1 MQDDFQLI
9 LELVVRPRAT
19 SGKFIRRFGPYI
31 AALASR
37 YGEYCGSD
45 ASVHFIK
52 HLKEN
57 EWQVLR
63 SWLSQSQK
71 TSLHKFLSRRAE
83 LFFRDLRRRLVTE
96 AIRNTPWIEI
106 LDRAKTLS
114 TRDRILCLYRYHDGL
129 TGPSLRRVILDDVR
143 LALDTNDSIAV
154 SVSNALPNLLLHCHP
169 DDRSLIEAVLQLR
182 QRRGP
187 RRPNIGGERVN
198 R

>member
-1 MQDDFQLI
+1 MQDDLQLI

-45 ASVHFIK
+45 ASAYFIN
-52 HLKEN
+52 HLKEG
-57 EWQVLR
+57 EWKVLR

-71 TSLHKFLSRRAE
+71 VPIHQFLSRRAE
-83 LFFRDLRRRLVTE
+83 LFFRELRQQLVKE
-96 AIRNTPWIEI
+96 AVENTPWIEI

-129 TGPSLRRVILDDVR
+129 TGPSLRRAILGDVR
-143 LALDTNDSIAV
+143 LALDTKESIAV
-154 SVSNALPNLLLHCHP
+154 SISNALPNLLLHCHP
-169 DDRSLIEAVLQLR
+169 DDRSLIEAVLRLR
-182 QRRGP
+182 HRRGP
-187 RRPNIGGERVN
+187 RRVNIGAERPN
-198 R
+198 Q